1 MITLG
6 TPASNSRNRPRL
18 LARRLGSRSTIISAA
33 PTDTGM
39 PMISAIAE
47 DSRVPTICGS
57 APNDSPG
64 WCTMPPL
71 LTGVPY

>member
-1 MITLG
+1 MW
-6 TPASNSRNRPRL
+6 AS
-18 LARRLGSRSTIISAA
+18 RLGSRSTITSAA
-33 PTDTGM
+33 PIDTGT

-47 DSRVPTICGS
+47 VSRVPTISGS